1 MVMSGKSKNRNAMRR
16 IASRQGL
23 PEWLLTSRWLFPLIL
38 AGCSLAPNY
47 ERPEPPVAKAF
58 ESTGSVST
66 PATRAAAQI
75 EWNRFFADS
84 RLQQLLRI
92 AMDNNRDLRVAMQRI
107 EEARALYG
115 IRRAD
120 QLPSISAGLSAAR
133 LHAPTNVASANLDVT
148 QYSASLALSTWELD
162 FWGRVSNLKAA
173 ALESY
178 LATVEAKQALQ
189 ISLVA
194 QIANTYLLERDLDE
208 RLVTA
213 RQTLTTRDEGYRIMK
228 RRYEVGSISK
238 LDAAQAEILRDQTR
252 AELAVL
258 EQQKERAHN
267 ALTLLVGT
275 PLPVESV
282 PLSAIENAFAPDI
295 APGLHSDVLL
305 DRPDVLA
312 AEHRLKAAHA
322 NIGAARAAFFPR
334 IALLGALGTSSSE
347 LDGLFGTDTKLWL
360 FVPTISLPLFDGGR
374 NRANLSL
381 SEARKNIAV
390 ADYEHTIQTAF
401 REVAD
406 SLADRRW
413 LAKQVTMQQSIIATQ
428 NERVRLAQLRY
439 QNGASSFLEVLD
451 AERDQFA
458 AEQALVQTRRALLV
472 STVSLYTAL
481 GGGPNTEQAAVSN
494 TPSDMDK
501 K

>member
-1 MVMSGKSKNRNAMRR
+1 MAQSF
-16 IASRQGL
+16 ASEG
-23 PEWLLTSRWLFPLIL
+23 
-38 AGCSLAPNY
+38 
-47 ERPEPPVAKAF
+47 
-58 ESTGSVST
+58 ST
-66 PATRAAAQI
+66 PAARAAAQL
-75 EWNRFFADS
+75 EWNQFFTDPQ
-84 RLQQLLRI
+84 LQKLLHL
-92 AMDNNRDLRVAMQRI
+92 ATDDNRDLRVAMQRI

-133 LHAPTNVASANLDVT
+133 LHAPTNVSGANLDVT
-148 QYSASLALSTWELD
+148 QYTASLALSSWELD
-162 FWGRVSNLKAA
+162 FWGRVSSLKAA

-178 LATVEAKQALQ
+178 LATVEAKRALQ

-208 RLVTA
+208 RLTTA
-213 RQTLTTRDEGYRIMK
+213 RQTLATRDEAYRIMR

-238 LDAAQAEILRDQTR
+238 LDATQAEILRDQTL
-252 AELAVL
+252 AELDVL

-275 PLPVESV
+275 PLRVESV

-312 AEHRLKAAHA
+312 AEHRLKAANA

-374 NRANLSL
+374 NKANLSL
-381 SEARKNIAV
+381 AEARKNIAV
-390 ADYEHTIQTAF
+390 ADYEHTIQAAF

-406 SLADRRW
+406 ALADRRW
-413 LAKQVTMQQSIIATQ
+413 LARQVAVQQSIVATQ

-458 AEQALVQTRRALLV
+458 AEQSLVQTRRALLA

-481 GGGPNTEQAAVSN
+481 GGGPSDEQTTVSN
-494 TPSDMDK
+494 PPSDMDIK
-501 K
+501 